1 MGAAQIREE
10 LHQYID
16 KADERIL
23 NMIYAMVK
31 ADTGQEDYLLT
42 DEHKQL
48 LDERLAAHKASPQ
61 EGSTWSEVKNR
72 VTQKT

>member
-1 MGAAQIREE
+1 
-10 LHQYID
+10 
-16 KADERIL
+16 
-23 NMIYAMVK
+23 MVK
-31 ADTGQEDYLLT
+31 ADTGQENYFLT

-61 EGSTWSEVKNR
+61 EGSTWNEVKNR